1 MKKKILIILPL
12 LLLVIYFSSTANAM
26 TTEHGTGVD
35 KDGLHTYLLRFEDNS
50 GALILSTQFVNDS
63 GVDHT
68 FVTVVAIYMD
78 ETMNFRLRIYDSDED
93 KFIDPQ
99 NEDGIGVKVRSCTV
113 YPHLD
118 KSGLLWTVYVTDM
131 SGETIYAQLSLWYT
145 YVEGVAPPD
154 PKGEEDPNSISI
166 EQHKKDIR
174 NIVLSFVIV
183 IPLVF
188 VFTGLFIIQTKGSG
202 VRALFRSKFKGGLK

>member
-1 MKKKILIILPL
+1 M

-99 NEDGIGVKVRSCTV
+99 NEDGIGVKVRSCTIS
-113 YPHLD
+113 PHLD
-118 KSGLLWTVYVTDM
+118 KAGLLWTAYVTDM
-131 SGETIYAQLSLWYT
+131 SGETSYAQLSLWYT
-145 YVEGVAPPD
+145 YVEGVVPPD
-154 PKGEEDPNSISI
+154 PSGEDPDSISI
-166 EQHKKDIR
+166 EEHEIEQRKLTIRAWIWGIQGTVGSFAGIFIGISITKK
-174 NIVLSFVIV
+174 LY
-183 IPLVF
+183 
-188 VFTGLFIIQTKGSG
+188 GAK
-202 VRALFRSKFKGGLK
+202 